1 MRHWSTKELWEFA
14 MWQWEQ
20 KYYEYFLLTIHG
32 TCWGIKIGQQLR
44 ITWGDL
50 IDKSQLPKSTLFI
63 DGEDTK
69 IGISQF
75 CQELNLM
82 IFKELR
88 PSFDEL
94 VYTNFRTKKPID
106 YKNLSK
112 NLQRMANGYIAE
124 TKFNACELY
133 PLKGMSFQIA
143 WVIDVLKHN
152 KFSRQ
157 AFAEVGA
164 YLGKQN
170 VPDMIEFVKL
180 KPVEPVIDIR
190 FDLVDLKNAKIIK
203 EPLEKSRNAIRIK
216 DFILTIEE

>member
-32 TCWGIKIGQQLR
+32 TCWGIKIGQQLK
-44 ITWGDL
+44 IKWEDL
-50 IDKSQLPKSTLFI
+50 INKTHKPKSKLAI
-63 DGEDTK
+63 DGVDQ
-69 IGISQF
+69 GIEISPF
-75 CQELNLM
+75 CQELNFM
-82 IFKELR
+82 IFKELK
-88 PSFDEL
+88 PNLNEL

-112 NLQRMANGYIAE
+112 NMQRMADGYSAD
-124 TKFNACELY
+124 TKFDARELY
-133 PLKGMSFQIA
+133 PIKGMSFQIA
-143 WVIDVLKHN
+143 WAIDVLKYN

-157 AFAEVGA
+157 AFADVGA

-180 KPVEPVIDIR
+180 KPIETITEIR

-203 EPLEKSRNAIRIK
+203 EPVEKSRNAIRIK
-216 DFILTIEE
+216 DFTLTIEE

>member
-1 MRHWSTKELWEFA
+1 VRYWSTKELWEFA

-32 TCWGIKIGQQLR
+32 TCWGIKIGQQLK
-44 ITWGDL
+44 IKWVDL
-50 IDKSQLPKSTLFI
+50 INKTHTPKSKLVI
-63 DGEDTK
+63 DGVDH
-69 IGISQF
+69 GIEISPF

-82 IFKELR
+82 IFKELK
-88 PSFDEL
+88 PNLNEL

-112 NLQRMANGYIAE
+112 NLQRMADGYKAE
-124 TKFNACELY
+124 TKFNAQELY
-133 PLKGMSFQIA
+133 PIKGMSFQIA
-143 WVIDVLKHN
+143 WAIDVLKYN

-157 AFAEVGA
+157 AFADVGA

-180 KPVEPVIDIR
+180 KPVEQTTEIR
-190 FDLVDLKNAKIIK
+190 FDLVDLKNARIVH
-203 EPLEKSRNAIRIK
+203 EPILISRNAIRIK
-216 DFILTIEE
+216 DFTLAIDE